1 MKLTKR
7 INHVLAAVFFASVL
21 ASCSVSKEAKKM
33 KNSIDGSW
41 TVQTVTVEGITG
53 TVNAT
58 VFNEASFKCFIGSTW
73 TFESNNSTGF
83 YGLQSN
89 GAACPAVKR
98 NIRWSIYEPKDAEK
112 EFQFKRLDDKKNAMD
127 NGDGYRLQVSML
139 TETNMQLRSNI
150 SFEGKPAAIVYNF
163 TKNK

>member
-1 MKLTKR
+1 MKLTNSFK
-7 INHVLAAVFFASVL
+7 NVLAALFFTGVL
-21 ASCSVSKEAKKM
+21 ASCSVSKEAKKI
-33 KNSIDGSW
+33 KNNIDGNW

-127 NGDGYRLQVSML
+127 NGDGYRLQITML
-139 TETNMQLRSNI
+139 NETAMQLRSNI
-150 SFEGKPAAIVYNF
+150 TFEGKPAALVYNF
-163 TKNK
+163 TKTK